1 MTKPAEIPD
10 KLFFKA
16 GEICK
21 LAGIQSY
28 VLRYWET
35 EFPQLASNRQEGG
48 QKVYARGDVETIV
61 HIKKLLYE
69 DGFTISGAKKQL
81 EKEGLPE
88 GKELPA
94 PPEPRQKVLEIE
106 PPIAVKHRPVIEEVL
121 SELKA
126 LRRKLTNE

>member
-1 MTKPAEIPD
+1 M
-10 KLFFKA
+10 
-16 GEICK
+16 
-21 LAGIQSY
+21 
-28 VLRYWET
+28 
-35 EFPQLASNRQEGG
+35 
-48 QKVYARGDVETIV
+48 ETIV

-69 DGFTISGAKKQL
+69 DGFTISEAKKQL

>member
-1 MTKPAEIPD
+1 MKPVEIPD
-10 KLFFKA
+10 KPFFKA

-21 LAGIQSY
+21 IAGIQSY

-48 QKVYARGDVETIV
+48 QKVYARGDVETII

-88 GKELPA
+88 GKEPPPA
-94 PPEPRQKVLEIE
+94 PDPPREALEIE
-106 PPIAVKHRPVIEEVL
+106 PRFAVKQRPVIEEVL

-126 LRRKLTNE
+126 LREKLTND